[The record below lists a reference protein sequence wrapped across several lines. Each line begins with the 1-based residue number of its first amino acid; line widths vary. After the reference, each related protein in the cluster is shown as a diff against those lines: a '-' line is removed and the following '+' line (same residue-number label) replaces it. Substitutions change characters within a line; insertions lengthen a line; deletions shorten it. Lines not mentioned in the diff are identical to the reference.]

1 MNGSV
6 HNSLENFAGSMEAGE
21 VRNDS
26 AEATSLFTGSP
37 SHASQMEGD
46 HLAESS
52 ALTDAPESASLSAFP
67 SESVSV
73 PVYCFLSVFLL
84 TQIMF

>member
-6 HNSLENFAGSMEAGE
+6 DSSLEFFAGSMEAGE

-46 HLAESS
+46 QAESS